1 MDNIFKIEFKKILK
15 KGDFLWEEEKKSLFA
30 KYNIDNEENKN
41 FLLNG
46 YNDIIKKDSKEDK
59 SKFYTYSEFIKYLW
73 LNINFFDDNL
83 VLYLKLKLENFIK
96 NNTFESYSYYLKV
109 LSSINKE
116 DKEYYSEQYSFL
128 EKDNNLYHDIN
139 YSFLKI
145 FIKQKNNEY
154 FIKSFQK
161 NIIDNTNEIYFF
173 SIKEWFEYL
182 FSLKSNIFKKHFIE
196 LLDFFWNKEIKQKL
210 VKYHKYNSLIRS
222 YDKKD
227 FIEIFKNFSNIL
239 DKAKFSLE
247 ETENIKHFLIWD
259 INFAFD
265 NHDRKITENFFIN
278 ELFKYFYN
286 NDKWFFIELCK
297 KLDSKYIIS
306 WLDDL
311 ALEFLDENYVEEFID
326 LFKETE
332 NKNLIYITYDLF
344 KREWKKTIVDIFE
357 KSSFKKEIKDRNEI
371 IKKNNTNFCKEKENR
386 LRIEKDSF
394 LLMLSPEKWTYY
406 PKVFQDYSN
415 YIEEKSRLKE
425 LFTDDEIKEIN
436 KSIKKQIK
444 TFFNIIEIENFDD
457 DKISKIL
464 TYEKTADNSYRHTW
478 YSSYLSWIMN
488 ISKHLKINLSKYY
501 KSYIL
506 FYPLLWWSETT
517 EDILNIIWDNLNPE
531 DIDYI
536 LKVYSEDLH
545 ENAKGLKYYHTNIL
559 TDFYKKFKNKFNS
572 KQKSKLEKICLNIIN
587 WEEENN
593 IYYKNNFLEIYS
605 EIWWER
611 KLIKLWNVYKNKFSN
626 YNYFKDFLGSNL
638 NNEEKD
644 EIKFLIFITKEL
656 VKTYWN
662 KTSINWSIKQLK
674 YWKIEAVDSHKITY
688 PRTSA
693 SFSYISDEESEL
705 GQWWKDEFNFSY
717 IFTIIP
723 KVDILDK
730 ILEILDTSFKI
741 LSDLESWYLKW
752 NYEMYSY
759 YLRRI
764 FYDYIQNLDESLVNK
779 NYYYKVKD
787 LLKKYNP
794 QITYNFNLDT
804 LRKKFHIDD
813 LEEEAKEIIDND
825 WIKWV
830 KKLLEEINI
839 TQNNFAEYKTSGFSK
854 KNESDKNCILYVEWI
869 TDTIILKNAWE
880 KLRWNLDMPFII
892 ENWYH
897 KKNMWELFRNKD
909 YPIMFHNPEKIFIW
923 MVDFDSAYNEF
934 NSLNESHNWKQI
946 EFIKNKWLLKKNQK
960 YRKWY
965 FFLLPVPN
973 NREEYADNNIWDKS
987 LLSIEFLFDDN
998 IILDKN
1004 KDWWYKYV
1012 KNISIPWNH
1021 RTELYEMK
1029 KNSKMSFAKNTK
1041 NFTKDDFKNFEPI
1054 FKLIENIIS
1063 WKYN

>member
-46 YNDIIKKDSKEDK
+46 YNYIIKKDSKEDK

-83 VLYLKLKLENFIK
+83 VLELKLKLGNFIK
-96 NNTFESYSYYLKV
+96 NNIFESYSYYLEV
-109 LSSINKE
+109 LFSINKD
-116 DKEYYSEQYSFL
+116 DKKYYYEQYNLL

-182 FSLKSNIFKKHFIE
+182 FSLKKNIFKKHFIE

-210 VKYHKYNSLIRS
+210 VKYHEYNSLIRS

-239 DKAKFSLE
+239 DKVKFSLE
-247 ETENIKHFLIWD
+247 ETVKIKHFLIWD

-344 KREWKKTIVDIFE
+344 KREWKEFIVKIFE
-357 KSSFKKEIKDRNEI
+357 SSSFKDEIKAREKRI
-371 IKKNNTNFCKEKENR
+371 EKNNKKYEKEKEDR
-386 LRIEKDSF
+386 LKKEKEDF
-394 LLMLSPEKWTYY
+394 LKMLDPKKGTYY
-406 PKVFQDYSN
+406 PKFFQDYSN

-488 ISKHLKINLSKYY
+488 ISKHLKINLSQYY

-506 FYPLLWWSETT
+506 FYPLLWWSKTT

-559 TDFYKKFKNKFNS
+559 TNFYKKFKNKFNS

-593 IYYKNNFLEIYS
+593 IYYKNDFLEIYS

-787 LLKKYNP
+787 LLKKYKP
-794 QITYNFNLDT
+794 EITYNFNLDL
-804 LRKKFHIDD
+804 LRKKFLIDD
-813 LEEEAKEIIDND
+813 LEEEAKEIIEGE
-825 WIKWV
+825 WLEWV
-830 KKLLEEINI
+830 KKLLEEKDII
-839 TQNNFAEYKTSGFSK
+839 QNSFAEIRTSISSI
-854 KNESDKNCILYVEWI
+854 KNKSDKDYILFVEWI
-869 TDTIILKNAWE
+869 TDIIILKNAWE
-880 KLRWNLDMPFII
+880 KLRWNSDMPFII
-892 ENWYH
+892 ENWYDCH
-897 KKNMWELFRNKD
+897 HIWRWFKEENHGFLDSDPDKT
-909 YPIMFHNPEKIFIW
+909 FIW
-923 MVDFDSAYNEF
+923 MLDYDSAY
-934 NSLNESHNWKQI
+934 
-946 EFIKNKWLLKKNQK
+946 IKFKDLLKVNNWMNWSILQNDDLKWKIVKHFKKN
-960 YRKWY
+960 WY
-965 FFLLPVPN
+965 VFVLPVPIDRLN
-973 NREEYADNNIWDKS
+973 YARTEYWDKS
-987 LLSIEFLFDDN
+987 LLSIELLFDDKLLSWFDEKIDLPWLIELN
-998 IILDKN
+998 KINDDK
-1004 KDWWYKYV
+1004 K
-1012 KNISIPWNH
+1012 
-1021 RTELYEMK
+1021 MK
-1029 KNSKMSFAKNTK
+1029 FANNTK

-1063 WKYN
+1063 WKYTN